1 MSLVIVTTF
10 ALSLWIILT
19 SLGVSSFDGIMLAL
33 VIILL
38 AAATRLAGR
47 YLGSVAPGSRED

>member
-1 MSLVIVTTF
+1 MGLVIATTF
-10 ALSLWIILT
+10 ALSLWVILT

-38 AAATRLAGR
+38 AAGTQLLGR
-47 YLGSVAPGSRED
+47 YVGSVGPGSRD

>member
-1 MSLVIVTTF
+1 MVLVIATTF
-10 ALSLWIILT
+10 ALSLWVILT

-38 AAATRLAGR
+38 AAGTQLLGR
-47 YLGSVAPGSRED
+47 YVGSVGPGSRD

>member
-1 MSLVIVTTF
+1 MAMALVTTF
-10 ALSLWIILT
+10 ALSLWVILT

-38 AAATRLAGR
+38 GAGAR
-47 YLGSVAPGSRED
+47 VLGRSVGSVGPGSRD

>member
-1 MSLVIVTTF
+1 MPLVLATTF
-10 ALSLWIILT
+10 ALSLWVVLT

-38 AAATRLAGR
+38 AAGTQLLIR
-47 YLGSVAPGSRED
+47 YLGSVGPGSRD

>member
-1 MSLVIVTTF
+1 MAIVVATTF
-10 ALSLWIILT
+10 ALSLWIVLT

-38 AAATRLAGR
+38 AAGARLLGR
-47 YLGSVAPGSRED
+47 SVGSVGPDSRD

>member
-1 MSLVIVTTF
+1 MGIVIATTF
-10 ALSLWIILT
+10 ALSLWVVLT

-38 AAATRLAGR
+38 AAGVRFLGR
-47 YLGSVAPGSRED
+47 SVGSVGPGSRD

>member
-1 MSLVIVTTF
+1 MALVTTF
-10 ALSLWIILT
+10 ALSLWVILT

-38 AAATRLAGR
+38 GAGAR
-47 YLGSVAPGSRED
+47 VLGRSVGSVGPGSRD

>member
-1 MSLVIVTTF
+1 MAIVIATTF
-10 ALSLWIILT
+10 ALSLWVVLT

-38 AAATRLAGR
+38 AAGARLLGR
-47 YLGSVAPGSRED
+47 SVGSVGPGSRD